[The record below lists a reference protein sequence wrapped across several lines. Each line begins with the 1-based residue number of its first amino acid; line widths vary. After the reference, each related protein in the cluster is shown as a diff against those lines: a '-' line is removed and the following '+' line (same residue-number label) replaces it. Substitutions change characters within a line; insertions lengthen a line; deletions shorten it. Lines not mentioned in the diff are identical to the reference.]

1 MPDATDTYD
10 LDVLRRLGALE
21 RRLAGLVRIGCV
33 TAVQAAPY
41 RVQCNLGSA
50 DRPVLTAFLPVL
62 IPRAG
67 ATIVH
72 SPLSVGEAVLVLA
85 LAGSDTVQYVLPALA
100 TARHAPP
107 ADDADDDTTYHA
119 GDLSIVGD
127 VVVDGDL
134 VVDGNI
140 SATGD
145 ISAEGGMAAGGDV
158 SADGGVSAGGDVVAG
173 TGPRVRLLTHV
184 HNPPLGG
191 PPQRV

>member
-10 LDVLRRLGALE
+10 LDILRRLGALE
-21 RRLAGLVRIGCV
+21 RRLAALVRIGCV

-41 RVQCNLGSA
+41 RVQCNLGSN

-62 IPRAG
+62 VPRAG
-67 ATIVH
+67 ATSAH

-85 LAGSDTVQYVLPALA
+85 PAGSDTVQYVLPALA

-107 ADDADDDTTYHA
+107 ADEADDATTYHA

-127 VVVDGDL
+127 VAVEGDLTVDGDL
-134 VVDGNI
+134 SVTGSI
-140 SATGD
+140 SATGAM
-145 ISAEGGMAAGGDV
+145 SAEGDVSADGSISAGGDV
-158 SADGGVSAGGDVVAG
+158 SAG
-173 TGPRVRLLTHV
+173 TGTRVHLLTHV